1 MPQQQPL
8 TVNDNQDAQ
17 LSRMVDD
24 LVGTSDGEQDHQLN
38 GNNVYRESKAADPLD
53 NRKHSGSMTRTV
65 PSRQTSSRGSIEHLG
80 GHVGLDDSFTIW
92 KQPSTPHMGQAMQ
105 RPQSGSAGK
114 TGVPS
119 GYQTPRHRGSLGHS
133 RVPSESSVRSV
144 ASGSLLDNP
153 SSFAPTVSPYSNT
166 TAGMA
171 RAPADRLSGRY
182 GSIGRSGLDSGMNS
196 PLLFGAGGGPWSP
209 APRGSI
215 SNATPPNGQ
224 GG

>member
-1 MPQQQPL
+1 MSS
-8 TVNDNQDAQ
+8 NDNQDAQ

-24 LVGTSDGEQDHQLN
+24 LVGTSDGEQDLQLN
-38 GNNVYRESKAADPLD
+38 GNNGYRQRDVADQVE
-53 NRKHSGSMTRTV
+53 NRKNSGSMTRTV
-65 PSRQTSSRGSIEHLG
+65 PSRQSSSRGSIEHSG
-80 GHVGLDDSFTIW
+80 GHVGLDESFTIW
-92 KQPSTPHMGQAMQ
+92 KQPSTPHGGQVVQ
-105 RPQSGSAGK
+105 QQQSGSIGR
-114 TGVPS
+114 TGVSS

-166 TAGMA
+166 APGLT

-182 GSIGRSGLDSGMNS
+182 GNIGRSGLDSGMNS

-209 APRGSI
+209 ATRGSI